1 LALSPGFFFAEAA
14 LLIRILFTLVLGAAG
29 GALFAV
35 LHFPAP
41 WLAGSM
47 IAAILAVLFGLK
59 LSVPVYLRSL
69 AFIVLGVQ
77 IGSSLTME
85 TLMGATRWP
94 LSLAM
99 LAVTVTIVT
108 VACYYFYSRV
118 RGWPAVDALF
128 SSLPGALGLVVALAD
143 DAKADMRRVIIAQS
157 IRLFFLVAALPI
169 VINSLST
176 QPASQAPATYG
187 VWWEIAL
194 VLAVSG
200 GVALLLERVRVPAG
214 LFIGAIF
221 VSAAFYIGG
230 VAHGALPQPA
240 LILANVILGTAL
252 ASRFQDFTLGE
263 LLHALGDG
271 VAGFGIALSLS
282 LVGAVLAS
290 LLAGLPFTLTL
301 LAFAPGGLDVMTVI
315 ALALHLD
322 PAYVG
327 AHQLA
332 RYLAM
337 CVFIPPLTAWLLR
350 RKLPPKTGLD

>member
-1 LALSPGFFFAEAA
+1 
-14 LLIRILFTLVLGAAG
+14 
-29 GALFAV
+29 
-35 LHFPAP
+35 
-41 WLAGSM
+41 M
-47 IAAILAVLFGLK
+47 IAAILGVLAGLK
-59 LSVPVYLRSL
+59 LSVPTYLRTA

-77 IGSSLTME
+77 IGSSVTME
-85 TLMGATRWP
+85 TLMGAARWP

-99 LAVTVTIVT
+99 LAATVTVVT
-108 VACYYFYSRV
+108 VACYLFYSRV

-169 VINSLST
+169 VINSLSAP
-176 QPASQAPATYG
+176 PAGTAATPTG

-194 VLAVSG
+194 VLAAG
-200 GVALLLERVRVPAG
+200 ACAALLLERFKVPAG

-221 VSAAFYIGG
+221 VSAAFYVGG
-230 VAHGALPQPA
+230 IAHGALPQPF

-263 LLHALGDG
+263 LMHALGDG
-271 VAGFGIALSLS
+271 VAGFAIALALS
-282 LVGAVLAS
+282 VIGAALAS
-290 LLAGLPFTLTL
+290 WLAGLPFTLTL

-337 CVFIPPLTAWLLR
+337 CVVIPPLTAWLLR
-350 RKLPPKTGLD
+350 RRLPPPKGLDSDEF

>member
-1 LALSPGFFFAEAA
+1 M
-14 LLIRILFTLVLGAAG
+14 V
-29 GALFAV
+29 
-35 LHFPAP
+35 
-41 WLAGSM
+41 
-47 IAAILAVLFGLK
+47 AAILAVLFGVK
-59 LSVPVYLRSL
+59 LSAPVYLRTL

-77 IGSSLTME
+77 IGSSVTME
-85 TLMGATRWP
+85 TLSGATRWP

-99 LAVTVTIVT
+99 LTLTVAVVT
-108 VACYYFYSRV
+108 VACYFFYRRM
-118 RGWPAVDALF
+118 RGWPEADALF

-169 VINSLST
+169 VINSLSA
-176 QPASQAPATYG
+176 QPSAPATPSHG

-194 VLAVSG
+194 VLAASAA
-200 GVALLLERVRVPAG
+200 VALLLERLKVPAG
-214 LFIGAIF
+214 LFVGAIF
-221 VSAAFYIGG
+221 VSAAFYIGDI
-230 VAHGALPQPA
+230 AHGALPQPA

-271 VAGFGIALSLS
+271 IAGFGIALMLS
-282 LVGAVLAS
+282 VLGAVLAS
-290 LLAGLPFTLTL
+290 NLAGLPFTLTL

-337 CVFIPPLTAWLLR
+337 CVVVPPLTAWLLR
-350 RKLPPKTGLD
+350 RRLPPPAKTDSSEF